1 MAREIDRR
9 HFIGVVGAT
18 GSIALMGVLQDDD
31 EDDEP
36 EEDEFEDP
44 DAEEGGQILV
54 WDAGGTGGTYFPL
67 SGEFKTIVEGETPHG
82 LQVQSTGASV
92 ENVGSLAREDAD
104 FALIQNDI
112 NFFAYEGTGLEEFEG
127 NPIENLRG
135 VASLY
140 PETIHVLTEEGA
152 GYESIADL
160 EGATI
165 NTGDLGSGTQVN
177 ALQILETAG
186 VTDFDEQN
194 ADFAT
199 AADQLRDGDI
209 DAAFIV
215 GGWPVGAV
223 EELATT
229 ADIDVVAIGDDLR
242 EELLDEVEFFA
253 EDEIPGGTYDGVDED
268 VETVSVQAMITTHE
282 AVDED
287 IVEEVTA
294 AIFDNADDVTIKA
307 EFIDL
312 DSALDG
318 MSIPLHPGAEA
329 YFDAQG
335 VELDDEMD
343 DDEEMDDEEM
353 DDEEMDDEEMDDEE
367 MDDEDE

>member
-1 MAREIDRR
+1 MVREIDRR
-9 HFIGVVGAT
+9 RFIGVVGAT
-18 GSIALMGVLQDDD
+18 GSVALMGVLQDDD
-31 EDDEP
+31 EDEP
-36 EEDEFEDP
+36 DEDEFEEP
-44 DAEEGGQILV
+44 EAEEGGQILV

-67 SGEFKTIVEGETPHG
+67 SGELKTIVEGETPHG
-82 LQVQSTGASV
+82 IQVQSTGASV

-112 NFFAYEGTGLEEFEG
+112 NFFAFEGTGLEEFEG
-127 NPIENLRG
+127 NPVETLRG
-135 VASLY
+135 VATLF
-140 PETIHVLTEEGA
+140 PETIHVLVEEGA

-186 VTDFDEQN
+186 VEDFEEQN

-229 ADIDVVAIGDDLR
+229 ADIDVIEITDDLR
-242 EELLDEVEFFA
+242 EQLLDEVDFFA
-253 EDEIPGGTYDGVDED
+253 EDEIPGGTYDGVDDD

-282 AVDED
+282 AVDD
-287 IVEEVTA
+287 DLVEEVTA
-294 AIFDNADDVTIKA
+294 AIFENADEITLKG
-307 EFIDL
+307 EFIDIE
-312 DSALDG
+312 SSQDG

-329 YFDAQG
+329 FFADQD
-335 VELDDEMD
+335 VDLDDE
-343 DDEEMDDEEM
+343 EET
-353 DDEEMDDEEMDDEE
+353 
-367 MDDEDE
+367 DDEDVAEDDADD

>member
-9 HFIGVVGAT
+9 AVIRAMGAAGSVVLIGTAQ
-18 GSIALMGVLQDDD
+18 AQDDD
-31 EDDEP
+31 EDEEIDEDPEP
-36 EEDEFEDP
+36 EE
-44 DAEEGGQILV
+44 GGEILV
-54 WDAGGTGGTYFPL
+54 WDAGGTGGTYYPL
-67 SGEFKTIVEGETPHG
+67 SGEFKTIVEEHTPHG

-92 ENVGSLAREDAD
+92 ENVGSLAREEAD

-127 NPIENLRG
+127 NPIETLRG

-140 PETIHVLTEEGA
+140 PETIHVVVDADA
-152 GYESIADL
+152 GYESVEDL
-160 EGATI
+160 DGAAI

-186 VTDFDEQN
+186 VEDFDEQN
-194 ADFAT
+194 TDFAT

-209 DAAFIV
+209 DASFIV

-229 ADIDVVAIGDDLR
+229 ADIDIIEIGGDLQ
-242 EELLDEVEFFA
+242 EDLLEEVEFFA
-253 EDEIPGGTYDGVDED
+253 EDEIPGGTYDGVDDD
-268 VETVSVQAMITTHE
+268 VQTVSVQAMITTHE
-282 AVDED
+282 AVDEG

-294 AIFDNADDVTIKA
+294 AIFDYTDDLTIKE
-307 EFIDL
+307 EFIDVET
-312 DSALDG
+312 SQDG

-329 YFDAQG
+329 YFDEHED
-335 VELDDEMD
+335 VDLEE
-343 DDEEMDDEEM
+343 DEEDP
-353 DDEEMDDEEMDDEE
+353 
-367 MDDEDE
+367 DEDEEDPDEDDEGETDE